1 MENMICV
8 RKFFFNL
15 FFLCIFM
22 PHRVSIAYWR
32 WMVVLYYEVN
42 LVLFVPF
49 FCWFVLKKNSSPF
62 FSYAK

>member
-15 FFLCIFM
+15 FFLYIFM
-22 PHRVSIAYWR
+22 PHTVSIAYWC

-49 FCWFVLKKNSSPF
+49 FVGLS
-62 FSYAK
+62 